1 MIKYSK
7 DGKVSFNS
15 ETHTYLLGDKY
26 LQGVT
31 GLISKYKNKFDA
43 EKVAAAYALKHGLD
57 KDELLKQWELKG
69 KQACEHGTAVHKVFE
84 TFGLTGKI
92 ETTGLYSKETIAVKF
107 INEVFKT
114 NRLIPV
120 EVEIIVY
127 NNCIASQIDMVA
139 KNSIGEYFK
148 FDWKTNDKIEKNGYG
163 KFMLFPFNIYPDAC
177 FYHYS
182 TQLTIYDH
190 LCNEYKTKGS
200 YIVHIDEQDYN
211 IIKAENIHIPRNIL
225 NNE

>member
-7 DGKVSFNS
+7 DGRVSFNP

-43 EKVAAAYALKHGLD
+43 EKVATAYALKYGLD

-69 KQACEHGTAVHKVFE
+69 KQSCEHGTAVHSVFE
-84 TFGLTGKI
+84 TYILNGQIVVTGK
-92 ETTGLYSKETIAVKF
+92 YSKEPVAVKF
-107 INEVFKT
+107 IDDFFKT
-114 NRLIPV
+114 ERLIPV
-120 EVEIIVY
+120 EAELIVY
-127 NNCIASQIDMVA
+127 NECIASQIDCIA
-139 KNSIGEYFK
+139 KNKKGQHFII
-148 FDWKTNDKIEKNGYG
+148 DWKTNEKIETNGY
-163 KFMLFPFNIYPDAC
+163 KKYMLYPFHLYPDAC

-182 TQLTIYDH
+182 LQLSFYKE
-190 LCNEYKTKGS
+190 LCKEYKIEGLF
-200 YIVHIDEQDYN
+200 IVHIDEQDYN
-211 IIKAENIHIPRNIL
+211 IIKAENIHIPKKIL